1 MNNEDLILKMILD
14 ESGFTSG
21 MNNAVKKLGDFDG
34 QVSKTGEK
42 GGRSLGGIWTSF
54 VGNFLASGAVK
65 IISAGMNVIRDSV
78 GGAIERYDKLS
89 QFPKVLSA
97 LGASTKEAESA
108 TNKLK
113 EGIDGLPTTLQD
125 VASTTQQMYSVFKN
139 ADTAA
144 DSTIALNNAL
154 LASGSSGDKAARGT
168 DQYLKVLRTGK
179 FDMDSYSTLQE
190 TMGVGLDKIAEKF
203 KFTGAS
209 AQNDLYNALKKGDIT
224 INEFNQALI
233 DIQDGLDGT
242 ANVARTSTEGI
253 GTSMTNLRNSVK
265 NGLAGT
271 IEALDNALKDAG
283 FGGFAGIADKL
294 KVKINELFKAF
305 NNNLPNLIEK
315 VGNAFQFLADNAT
328 WLIPVISGVAGALAS
343 VAAINAATSTITNIT
358 KAVGSLSSAFSF
370 LMSPTGLIIVGI
382 GLLIAA
388 GVALYKNW
396 DTISDYA
403 KKIWGGISDFF
414 KNTFDNIKGWFSGL
428 WEGSKEKA
436 SAAADGLR
444 DAWSGTKEWFSDTW
458 NGIKNGAKD
467 AWDSA
472 VQSGKD
478 AVNGVKDIW
487 NGIKEWFTSL
497 WNGVKESVSSI
508 VGNLA
513 DAIMSRFGMLI
524 YGVRNAFIHMSF
536 FLNTLWENL
545 VKIAAN
551 IFDILKNVILAP
563 VLFVTSMITGG
574 WEEARDNM
582 IAVWNNIQEAAGN
595 IWNSIKDIFDSFL
608 VNTQM
613 AFSNVWNG
621 IKAAVSYIWSS
632 MLTIATDTFN
642 SIVAFF
648 VETWANVKQTATDTW
663 TNIKDSVAA
672 TWQAMLQGARDTF
685 DALKNFLAD
694 LWQSTKNT
702 AIDTWESIKSGVTNA
717 WNTTKDSVVNTAKAL
732 VQGAQK
738 AWEDFKQGI
747 SDAVNRAREIFDDLR
762 SIDLFEIGKNI
773 IKGLIDGI
781 GSMFNAVKDTITG
794 IADTIKGGITGA
806 LGIHSPSRWMR
817 DMIGKNIVLGVVR
830 GIEEEKGSLDN
841 AVTKMTDLPT
851 EVPTIQVKSKTS
863 DVVNT
868 STAASGQT
876 AISNDQSD
884 GDTYHIHLQAMGE
897 PSEAQM
903 MSWAKTIVK
912 YINEV
917 KERDYA
923 PKGGAF
929 GGI

>member
-1 MNNEDLILKMILD
+1 MDIFCRQL
-14 ESGFTSG
+14 
-21 MNNAVKKLGDFDG
+21 
-34 QVSKTGEK
+34 
-42 GGRSLGGIWTSF
+42 
-54 VGNFLASGAVK
+54 LASGAVK

-179 FDMDSYSTLQE
+179 FDMNSYSTLQE
-190 TMGVGLDKIAEKF
+190 TMGVGLDKIAAKF

-209 AQNDLYNALKKGDIT
+209 AQNDLYNALKNGDIT
-224 INEFNQALI
+224 INEFNKALI
-233 DIQDGLDGT
+233 DIQEGLDGT

-315 VGNAFQFLADNAT
+315 VGNAFQFLTDNAS

-370 LMSPTGLIIVGI
+370 LMSPTGLILVGI

-396 DTISDYA
+396 DTVSEYA
-403 KKIWGGISDFF
+403 KKIWGNISDFF
-414 KNTFDNIKGWFSGL
+414 KQTVESIRDWFSGL
-428 WEGSKEKA
+428 WEGLVEKTEETV
-436 SAAADGLR
+436 DGVKN
-444 DAWSGTKEWFSDTW
+444 AWIGIKQWFS
-458 NGIKNGAKD
+458 
-467 AWDSA
+467 
-472 VQSGKD
+472 
-478 AVNGVKDIW
+478 DIW
-487 NGIKEWFTSL
+487 NGIKDGVKGAWDGTVQAGKDAVNSVKDVWNGIKDWFSSL
-497 WNGVKESVSSI
+497 WKGIKESISSI
-508 VGNLA
+508 VGNLVEG
-513 DAIMSRFGMLI
+513 IMSRFGTLI
-524 YGVRNAFIHMSF
+524 YGVRNAFIHMRF
-536 FLNTLWENL
+536 FLNTLWKNL
-545 VKIAAN
+545 VEIGAN
-551 IFDILKNVILAP
+551 LFEILKNVILAP
-563 VLFVTSMITGG
+563 VLFVTSLITDG
-574 WEEARDNM
+574 WEETKENM
-582 IAVWNNIQEAAGN
+582 IAIWKNIQEAAGN
-595 IWNSIKDIFDSFL
+595 IWNSIKAIFDSFL
-608 VNTQM
+608 VNAKM
-613 AFSNVWNG
+613 AFLNIWNG
-621 IKAAVSYIWSS
+621 IKAALDYIWTTIK
-632 MLTIATDTFN
+632 TIAIDIFN

-648 VETWANVKQTATDTW
+648 VETW
-663 TNIKDSVAA
+663 TNIKQGAIDTWENVKESVAN
-672 TWQAMLQGARDTF
+672 TWNSMKQGAIDTF
-685 DALKNFLAD
+685 NALKNFFSN
-694 LWQSTKNT
+694 LWQSIKNT
-702 AIDTWESIKSGVTNA
+702 AVDTWESIKTGVSNA
-717 WNTTKDSVVNTAKAL
+717 WETTKNSVINTAKAL
-732 VQGAQK
+732 VQSAQK
-738 AWEDFKQGI
+738 AWEDFKKGI
-747 SDAVNRAREIFDDLR
+747 SDAVERAKEIFDDLR
-762 SIDLFEIGKNI
+762 NIDLFEIGKNI
-773 IKGLIDGI
+773 IQGMIDGI
-781 GSMFNAVKDTITG
+781 GSMFNAVKEKVTG
-794 IADTIKGGITGA
+794 VANIVKDGIKGA
-806 LGIHSPSRWMR
+806 LNINSPSRWMR
-817 DMIGKNIVLGVVR
+817 DVIGKNIVLGVVR
-830 GIEEEKGSLDN
+830 GIEEEQGSLDN
-841 AVTKMTDLPT
+841 AVTKMTDFPTELPT
-851 EVPTIQVKSKTS
+851 FQVKSNTS
-863 DVVNT
+863 DGMNT
-868 STAASGQT
+868 SIAANGQT
-876 AISNDQSD
+876 AISNDQSG